1 MPILLLLFIIVPI
14 IEVFILIQVG
24 QVIGAWWTVGL
35 VVLTAIIGSLL
46 LRMEGLATLFRLQN
60 TLGRG
65 EVPAFELME
74 GALLLVGGALLLTP
88 GFFTDAIGFTCLLP
102 WTRRPLVRWAMQR
115 GAVFVQARHGEAQ
128 GFQHHAETI
137 EARYRPIDDD

>member
-1 MPILLLLFIIVPI
+1 MPILLLLFIVVPI

-35 VVLTAIIGSLL
+35 VVLTAVIGSLL

-60 TLGRG
+60 TLRRG

-88 GFFTDAIGFTCLLP
+88 GLFTDAIGFTCLLP

-115 GAVFVQARHGEAQ
+115 GTMFVQARHGEAH
-128 GFQHHAETI
+128 GFYRHDETI